1 MVLLCILIRSHPRKR
16 NGVSDLLS
24 LSHNPLIRHLTVLGW
39 HVWGWSS
46 VLLCKYFQSQAHGGF
61 HGGTRCGVGVGWGG
75 GGIMPSS
82 GNDGERQGPPAPSTP
97 PAEKRATFPFGCGP
111 PAGLT
116 AVSRSHFPAMDTEH
130 EQKPNCGFEPPR
142 SGGCLLPQHD
152 PAYPERR
159 DATAR
164 GLRWWWVYNTI
175 NGQASEM
182 KVRGSTGTRETPG
195 HSTAVKKPELEENW
209 DNSGLQRA
217 Q

>member
-1 MVLLCILIRSHPRKR
+1 MEGGDTCPVLAMTERDKALQHRLPLQQR
-16 NGVSDLLS
+16 NEQHS
-24 LSHNPLIRHLTVLGW
+24 PLAV
-39 HVWGWSS
+39 
-46 VLLCKYFQSQAHGGF
+46 A
-61 HGGTRCGVGVGWGG
+61 
-75 GGIMPSS
+75 
-82 GNDGERQGPPAPSTP
+82 
-97 PAEKRATFPFGCGP
+97 P

-116 AVSRSHFPAMDTEH
+116 AVSRSPHFPAMDTEH

-195 HSTAVKKPELEENW
+195 HSTPVKKPELEENW